1 MAQKTDSNSEGVVTC
16 KVYAGGTEIDSLF
29 QLISVRIQKEVN
41 RIGKAWIVLAAG
53 RVASAG
59 VEESEEE
66 ALSPGSG
73 ISVTVSYGTG
83 SETTIYEG
91 MVTAHSFE
99 IEESSSFLRIECS
112 DPVWVTTLVRKNRL
126 FKEVTDT
133 DALSAILNE
142 YSSLSFTVED
152 SNSEHAELVQY
163 YATDWDFIRCRADA
177 NGWVILSEGTTLS
190 VAAPDVSSSP
200 VLEVTW
206 GDDLLEFSG
215 TLYAAP
221 QREGA
226 KATAWDAATHS
237 LITGTASVPTV
248 NEQGEE
254 YPEVFSALSG
264 KNQVILQ
271 TICVPDSDTLQ
282 NWADARYLRDAL
294 SRIRGEVRFQGN
306 AKALP
311 GSLIK
316 ITGVGKRFNGDL
328 YAGMVLHEIEEGN
341 WTTTVGIGLP
351 EEETI
356 SYNDIMAPPASG
368 LLPGIHG
375 LHTGTVT
382 SLPEDPLGEYRIEV
396 AFSLLGAERNTVRAR
411 LVQPWASSAYGTC
424 FLPDVGD
431 EVVIGFFNGDPS
443 FPVILGSLYG
453 SKNVPPYAFTED
465 NNVRGIKTRS
475 GMKIEFQE
483 EESTMTLETPEGNTF
498 CLSDEQ
504 EKIILTDQHGNKIE
518 MKSEGIVLES
528 PGTISLKAGGD
539 ITLEAGT
546 ALKGETGT
554 DMTWEGMNI
563 NATASMAFSA
573 KGSTKAELTATG
585 QTVIK
590 GAMVA
595 IN

>member
-1 MAQKTDSNSEGVVTC
+1 MAQKTDNDSEGIVTC
-16 KVYAGGTEIDSLF
+16 KVYADGAEIDSLL
-29 QLISVRIQKEVN
+29 QLVSVRIHKEVN
-41 RIGKAWIVLAAG
+41 RISKAWIVLAAG

-59 VEESEEE
+59 VEEGEEE
-66 ALSPGSG
+66 ALSPGKG

-83 SETTIYEG
+83 SESAIYEG
-91 MVTAHSFE
+91 IITAYSFE
-99 IEESSSFLRIECS
+99 IEENASFLRIEYS
-112 DPVWVTTLVRKNRL
+112 DPVWATTLVRKNRL

-152 SNSEHAELVQY
+152 SSSEHAELVQY

-177 NGWVILSEGTTLS
+177 NGWVLLSEGTALS
-190 VAAPDVSSSP
+190 VAVPNVNSSP
-200 VLEVTW
+200 VLEVMW
-206 GDDLLEFSG
+206 GENLLEFSG

-221 QREGA
+221 QRAGVT
-226 KATAWDAATHS
+226 ATAWDAATHS
-237 LITGTASVPTV
+237 LITGTASVPAV
-248 NEQGEE
+248 NKQGEE
-254 YPEVFSALSG
+254 YPGSLYAFSD

-271 TICVPDSDTLQ
+271 TACVPDSDTLQ
-282 NWADARYLRDAL
+282 NWADARYLRNAL

-351 EEETI
+351 AEENR
-356 SYNDIMAPPASG
+356 SYGDVMAPPASG
-368 LLPGIHG
+368 LLPGIYG
-375 LHTGTVT
+375 LYIGTVT
-382 SLPEDPLGEYRIEV
+382 HLPEDPLGEYRIEI
-396 AFSLLGAERNTVRAR
+396 AFSLLGVDSNTVRAR
-411 LVQPWASSAYGTC
+411 LVQPWASSGYGTC

-431 EVVIGFFNGDPS
+431 EVVIEFFNGDPS
-443 FPVILGSLYG
+443 FPVILGSMYG

-465 NNVRGIKTRS
+465 NNVWGIKIRS
-475 GMKIEFQE
+475 GMKMEFQE
-483 EESTMTLETPEGNTF
+483 EESSITLETPKGNIF
-498 CLSDEQ
+498 CLTDDQ
-504 EKIILTDQHGNKIE
+504 EKIFLSDQHGNKIE
-518 MKSEGIVLES
+518 MKSEGIVLDS
-528 PGTISLKAGGD
+528 VGSISLKAQGD

-546 ALKGETGT
+546 ALKGEAGT

-563 NATASMAFSA
+563 NATAGMAFVA